1 MRRFF
6 PFIVFCLLTA
16 SCGFPD
22 VAVAPT
28 SSVPT
33 EADGGTSIAPGEGSG
48 DTAPPTTPPVADA
61 SETPVWSEVALTLEP
76 IAEIEN
82 PIAITGR
89 SGTVNLYVATRDGR
103 IIVLERTISPRQSI
117 ERISVA
123 SRPMLDLTG
132 LVSLDSEQGL
142 LNIAFSSDGRN
153 LFVYYT
159 DLSGDVV
166 VDKYEVDRSD
176 RTSVEERIEMLR
188 VPQFAPNHNGG
199 GLAVGPDGFLFIGL
213 GDGGGAGDPQNTGQD
228 PTDFLGSLL
237 RIDPISSETATYAV
251 PSSNPFADGTD
262 GAPEVWMYGL
272 RNPWRFS
279 FDQLTGDLWL
289 ADVGQDRFEEINR
302 LTRASDLG
310 LGANLGWS
318 LTEGPESYDG
328 RTPPADHTPPIYAYA
343 HEEGRCS
350 VTGGVTSRTELMP
363 QFDGVY
369 VFGDYCTGELFGLTV
384 TEGSV
389 LVRPLLV
396 TAAPGELV
404 SFGQDTEGR
413 IFVVENGGRIS
424 RIAPAPAE
432 AAEG

>member
-1 MRRFF
+1 M
-6 PFIVFCLLTA
+6 
-16 SCGFPD
+16 
-22 VAVAPT
+22 APT
-28 SSVPT
+28 SSIPAET
-33 EADGGTSIAPGEGSG
+33 DGDADSEPGGSSG
-48 DTAPPTTPPVADA
+48 DVAPPTTPPVADA
-61 SETPVWSEVALTLEP
+61 SETPVWSEIPLILEP

-89 SGTVNLYVATRDGR
+89 SGTLNLYVATRDGR
-103 IIVLERTISPRQSI
+103 IIVIERTISPRQSI
-117 ERISVA
+117 ERTSVA

-142 LNIAFSSDGRN
+142 LNLAFSSDGRN

-166 VDKYEVDRSD
+166 IDKYAVDRSD
-176 RTSVEERIEMLR
+176 RTSVEERIELLR
-188 VPQFAPNHNGG
+188 VPQFAANHNGG
-199 GLAVGPDGFLFIGL
+199 GLAVGPDGFLFAGL
-213 GDGGGAGDPQNTGQD
+213 GDGGGAGDPTDTGQD
-228 PTDFLGSLL
+228 PTDLLGSLL

-251 PSSNPFADGTD
+251 PSSNPFADGAD

-302 LTRASDLG
+302 LTRSADLG
-310 LGANLGWS
+310 AGANLGWS
-318 LTEGPESYDG
+318 LVEGAEPYEG
-328 RTPPADHTPPIYAYA
+328 RTPPADHTTPLYTYA
-343 HEEGRCS
+343 HEDGRCS

-369 VFGDYCTGELFGLTV
+369 VFGDYCSGEIFGLIV
-384 TEGSV
+384 TEGTV

-396 TAAPGELV
+396 NAAPGELV

-413 IFVVENGGRIS
+413 IFVVETGGRVS

-432 AAEG
+432 VEDEG